1 MNGQPFG
8 DGWSVEDGQSVGNSK
23 SVGNVLSVGNG
34 KSVGSFFLSAEDGS
48 LGEIGIYL
56 GSASRRGCC

>member
-23 SVGNVLSVGNG
+23 SVGNVLSVG
-34 KSVGSFFLSAEDGS
+34 SFFLSAEDGS

>member
-1 MNGQPFG
+1 VNGQPFG

-23 SVGNVLSVGNG
+23 SVGNVLSVG
-34 KSVGSFFLSAEDGS
+34 SFFLSAEDGS